1 LTVSTTETPSKQ
13 VPIVDPDARLMLQ
26 VQGGDQSAFE
36 ELVSRYQNRVLGV
49 LFNAIGNKEEAED
62 LAQEVFLRIFRARHG
77 YKPTAK
83 FSTWIFTIT
92 NNLAMNARRSRRT
105 RRAVNI
111 DADENGPLGARPQE
125 QLLKEPG
132 PSASGQLHAS
142 EVAELVRQAVG
153 KLDERQRM
161 AVLLSKFE
169 DLGYAEIAEI
179 MGTSTMAVKS
189 LLARARTNLRE
200 MLEPYLD
207 VI

>member
-1 LTVSTTETPSKQ
+1 MATIDSPSQKTP
-13 VPIVDPDARLMLQ
+13 VLDPDARLMVQ

-36 ELVSRYQNRVLGV
+36 ELVSRYQNRVLSV
-49 LFNAIGNKEEAED
+49 LFNAIGNQEEAED
-62 LAQEVFLRIFRARHG
+62 LTQEVFLRIYRARHG

-105 RRAVNI
+105 RRTVNL
-111 DADENGPLGARPQE
+111 DADESGPLGARPQE
-125 QLLKEPG
+125 QLLKDPA
-132 PSASGQLHAS
+132 PTASGQLHAS
-142 EVAELVRQAVG
+142 EVAELVRQAVD

-169 DLGYAEIAEI
+169 DMGYAEIAEV